1 MTDAAHEVTTKAET
15 ETKHVARVVGSFPVA
30 HHSKMAAPAQN
41 VVIVGAGNAAKHPE
55 TISFLKL

>member
-1 MTDAAHEVTTKAET
+1 MKSRLRQKL
-15 ETKHVARVVGSFPVA
+15 KHVGRVVGSFSVA